1 MNISGDN
8 SASCD
13 LPPPRPPICIWPPTR
28 WPPIEPEPDVNDL
41 GEDVDW
47 MTYSHAELYQMA
59 TEGVAAEAA
68 LEVADEWSRLG
79 EALDEIGAD
88 LRKAMARC
96 EEGWS
101 GEAAEL
107 ARETGR
113 GLGGWSAET
122 GKRAM
127 NACVCVQQQAENA
140 RVAAQKM
147 RELPP
152 PPTPRLMPAQS
163 TPATPVSPE
172 QAPTGATSAM
182 SASPF
187 TGGGFEGAREMIVA
201 PWPDREE
208 RQERHRQ
215 AADVMREFQ
224 RGSYEV
230 YQAAPEFVPPEDGRF
245 GTEGEDP
252 ERKPDKPEQPE
263 QPEPDDGR
271 TVAAGDAPAG
281 GPAAGAGGAAG
292 AAAPPREVAG
302 RGAPFGVGAGSGA
315 VEAPAQRSGVA
326 APGAGA
332 PGTAAAP
339 GVRGGAGVAGM
350 PMGAA
355 GAGGGAQRGEDLE
368 HKAPSYLSGEDDLF
382 ETDETVVP
390 PVIGDD
396 TQR

>member
-1 MNISGDN
+1 MSSTGDFT
-8 SASCD
+8 A
-13 LPPPRPPICIWPPTR
+13 PRPPLCVWPPTR
-28 WPPIEPEPDVNDL
+28 WPPIEPEPGVDDL
-41 GEDVDW
+41 GEPVDW

-88 LRKAMARC
+88 LRKAMTRC

-113 GLGGWSAET
+113 GLGDWSRET
-122 GKRAM
+122 GERAM

-152 PPTPRLMPAQS
+152 PAEPRVMPA
-163 TPATPVSPE
+163 PE

-182 SASPF
+182 SASAF
-187 TGGGFEGAREMIVA
+187 TGGGFEGAREMIAA

-208 RQERHRQ
+208 WQQRHRQ

-230 YQAAPEFVPPEDGRF
+230 YQAAPEFVPPEDGRSR
-245 GTEGEDP
+245 TEDEAPDRDRK
-252 ERKPDKPEQPE
+252 RKPELPDQ
-263 QPEPDDGR
+263 QPDDGR
-271 TVAAGDAPAG
+271 TVAAGDAPAAG
-281 GPAAGAGGAAG
+281 GPAAGSAGSAP
-292 AAAPPREVAG
+292 PPREVAG
-302 RGAPFGVGAGSGA
+302 RGVPFGAGA
-315 VEAPAQRSGVA
+315 VDGPAQRSGVA
-326 APGAGA
+326 MPGAGA
-332 PGTAAAP
+332 PGAAAAS

-350 PMGAA
+350 PMGAV
-355 GAGGGAQRGEDLE
+355 GAGGAQRGEDLE
-368 HKAPSYLSGEDDLF
+368 HKAPSYLAGESDLF
-382 ETDETVVP
+382 EADETGVP